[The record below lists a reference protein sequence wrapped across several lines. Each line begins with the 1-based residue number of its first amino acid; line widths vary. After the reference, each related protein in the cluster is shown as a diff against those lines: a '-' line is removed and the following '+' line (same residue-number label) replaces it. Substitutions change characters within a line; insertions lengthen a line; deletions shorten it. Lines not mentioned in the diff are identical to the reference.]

1 VADTTDPDLVAHE
14 YASLDRLSNR
24 RLDRTGWLRGVEDI
38 GALLGAINR
47 WRSDAFDGRNG
58 AEALARHFISVE
70 RRDTSGEV
78 LWENR
83 AAGREALRGSPRYA
97 SR

>member
-58 AEALARHFISVE
+58 AEH
-70 RRDTSGEV
+70 
-78 LWENR
+78 WR
-83 AAGREALRGSPRYA
+83 AIHLC
-97 SR
+97 